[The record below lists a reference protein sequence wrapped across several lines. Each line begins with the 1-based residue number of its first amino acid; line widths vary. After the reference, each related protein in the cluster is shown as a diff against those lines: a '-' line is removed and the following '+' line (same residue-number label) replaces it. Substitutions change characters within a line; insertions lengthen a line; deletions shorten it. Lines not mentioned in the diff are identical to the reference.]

1 MRMKYLLPVL
11 LAVSLLVTGCYQA
24 RMTTGKAPS
33 DTVVEKKWASS
44 FIYGLVPARVD
55 VSQECSNGIASA
67 ERKFSFPNMLVN
79 TLTFGIYLPQS
90 VTVTCAAQGSM
101 SATTQSPTDVD
112 YTVPAGATQSEI
124 RSVLNTATIQSS
136 ITQKTTQVHIT
147 SR

>member
-1 MRMKYLLPVL
+1 MKYLLPVL

-24 RMTTGKAPS
+24 RMTTGKDPS

-79 TLTFGIYLPQS
+79 TLTLGIYLPQS
-90 VTVTCAAQGSM
+90 VRVTCAAQGSM
-101 SATTQSPTDVD
+101 SATTQSPANVD
-112 YTVPAGATQSEI
+112 YTVPAGATQSEL